1 MILNTSNL
9 LQAYY
14 EENKDMPQNSR
25 YSIETTTTN
34 TTNGIK

>member
-14 EENKDMPQNSR
+14 EENKNMPQNSR
-25 YSIETTTTN
+25 YSIKTTTTS